1 MAMDQNNACKIK
13 IVRPSQFADMMR
25 SYQIMLNG
33 QKAGSIARDDVLEI
47 AAPAGKATVE
57 ARIDWGRSRPL
68 TIDTKPG
75 ETIEI
80 EVRNRWGS
88 ALGIWAITFGR
99 SSYLELRQYPPA
111 STNR

>member
-1 MAMDQNNACKIK
+1 MVQSEACTIK
-13 IVRPSQFADMMR
+13 IVRPSQYADMLR

-33 QKAGSIARDDVLEI
+33 EKAGSIARNDVLEI
-47 AAPAGKATVE
+47 AAPAGKATIA
-57 ARIDWGRSRPL
+57 ARIDWGRSQPL

-75 ETIEI
+75 ETVEV

-99 SSYLELRQYPPA
+99 NSYLTLTQCPPT
-111 STNR
+111 STSR